1 MLITHLPQMPQ
12 LPVKSTASEQETNTS
27 SHSFLQPALPKR
39 LKNGSKLLSKNL
51 NIIVED
57 EDSEDDDIINAIF
70 TGEEES
76 PTLEEHEHV
85 IE

>member
-1 MLITHLPQMPQ
+1 MLITHLPQMP
-12 LPVKSTASEQETNTS
+12 VKTTASEQETNTS

-39 LKNGSKLLSKNL
+39 LKNGSKLLSNNL

-57 EDSEDDDIINAIF
+57 EDSDDDIINTII
-70 TGEEES
+70 TGEES
-76 PTLEEHEHV
+76 PILEEHEHV